1 MAEKTEL
8 KVGAVRDI
16 LNQIAP
22 KRMGAIWLM
31 NRESDQWTEIADKRI
46 FALSSA
52 CDKKEYNPPIRRVAP
67 TFIGSVFHLA
77 EKYEQMPEESQKEA
91 QIRFERF
98 VNSTTKANPTF
109 LDFRN
114 SRSFEIFEEEAD
126 YKKGQGQSTPVHD
139 ENNLDY
145 ADYELSEPLTK
156 KYKY

>member
-1 MAEKTEL
+1 M

-16 LNQIAP
+16 LNQVAP

-31 NRESDQWTEIADKRI
+31 NRESEQWNDIADKRI

-67 TFIGSVFHLA
+67 VFIGSIFHLA
-77 EKYEQMPEESQKEA
+77 EKYEQMPEDSHREA

-98 VNSTTKANPTF
+98 VNSTVKINPTF
-109 LDFRN
+109 IDFRN
-114 SRSFEIFEEEAD
+114 SRSFELFEDEVD
-126 YKKGQGQSTPVHD
+126 GKKDHDQSTPVHD
-139 ENNLDY
+139 EHLLDY
-145 ADYELSEPLTK
+145 EDYELTEPRTK